1 MENDAKIFGEI
12 RVYDPPLTNSF
23 PLIPPKMSHSQLLCL
38 SWGLYKYH
46 KIPIPFIANLLVGA
60 FVAHITNS
68 FGGDSHSG
76 GWACNSGDGED
87 AFRRQ
92 LGGCGGWYLIAPH
105 AARGSLRG

>member
-1 MENDAKIFGEI
+1 MEHDVKILGEI
-12 RVYDPPLTNSF
+12 QVYDPPLTNSF
-23 PLIPPKMSHSQLLCL
+23 PRIPPKMSHSQLLSL
-38 SWGLYKYH
+38 SWGLYQYH
-46 KIPIPFIANLLVGA
+46 LLPIYLLDFVGA

-92 LGGCGGWYLIAPH
+92 LGGCGGWYLIASH